1 MLKIKNAKK
10 VLDKLI
16 VLLYY
21 LDSTVVQF
29 IKKVFNFHKGGVSL
43 GWSFDNS
50 KPIYIQIADRIE
62 AEILSGNFY
71 LGEKIPSVR
80 ELALQASVNPNTMQ
94 RALTELETRGLVT
107 VQRTAGRLVTNDI
120 SVIEKVKYDKAEQT
134 AKDFIAQFKALKIDK
149 EKAEQIINEL
159 W

>member
-1 MLKIKNAKK
+1 M
-10 VLDKLI
+10 
-16 VLLYY
+16 
-21 LDSTVVQF
+21 
-29 IKKVFNFHKGGVSL
+29 